1 MTDSVEEEEDLL
13 EFVIFNGNSVLSIGN
28 RMNCTT
34 VVFKF
39 LVTARRI
46 PESKSIFGALLHLI
60 FSPTLSAWCTF
71 QETLFNYKFKT
82 ILILNL

>member
-13 EFVIFNGNSVLSIGN
+13 EFVILNGNSVLSIGN

-34 VVFKF
+34 VVLKF

-46 PESKSIFGALLHLI
+46 PVSKSIFWR
-60 FSPTLSAWCTF
+60 SSAS
-71 QETLFNYKFKT
+71 Y
-82 ILILNL
+82 ILTNVKCLVHISENSI

>member
-13 EFVIFNGNSVLSIGN
+13 EFVILNGNSVLSIGN

-34 VVFKF
+34 VVLKF

-46 PESKSIFGALLHLI
+46 PVSKSIFGALLLLI

-71 QETLFNYKFKT
+71 QKILFNYKFKT

>member
-13 EFVIFNGNSVLSIGN
+13 ESVILNGNSVLSIGN
-28 RMNCTT
+28 RINCTT
-34 VVFKF
+34 VVLKF

-46 PESKSIFGALLHLI
+46 RVSKSIFGALLHLI

>member
-13 EFVIFNGNSVLSIGN
+13 EFVILNGNSVLSIGN

-34 VVFKF
+34 VVLKF

-46 PESKSIFGALLHLI
+46 PVSKSIFGALLHLI
-60 FSPTLSAWCTF
+60 FSLTLSAWCTF
-71 QETLFNYKFKT
+71 QKILFNYKFKT

>member
-13 EFVIFNGNSVLSIGN
+13 EFVILNGNSVLSIGN

-34 VVFKF
+34 VVLKF

-46 PESKSIFGALLHLI
+46 PVSKSIFGALLHLI
-60 FSPTLSAWCTF
+60 FSSTLSAWCTF
-71 QETLFNYKFKT
+71 QKILFNYKFKT

>member
-13 EFVIFNGNSVLSIGN
+13 EFVILNGNSVLSIGN

-34 VVFKF
+34 VVLKF

-46 PESKSIFGALLHLI
+46 PVSKLEYFWRSSASYILTNVKCLVHISENSI
-60 FSPTLSAWCTF
+60 
-71 QETLFNYKFKT
+71 
-82 ILILNL
+82 